1 MRTRT
6 TITTAIATALLT
18 LTACGTTPD
27 EVTPAA
33 GPAPAYKIVKQDTE
47 GNARTVVVEV
57 DSTDGLEAVFDDV
70 AKKLTEEGG
79 YFVQINC
86 SSGSTEHVD
95 NRLAN
100 GKKAV
105 GKMGAVRTG
114 MDDGATEFEPNEGR
128 SCPDA

>member
-1 MRTRT
+1 MRSRT
-6 TITTAIATALLT
+6 TTALIAAALLAT
-18 LTACGTTPD
+18 LTACGGSADDKPATP
-27 EVTPAA
+27 P
-33 GPAPAYKIVKQDTE
+33 PAYKIVKQDTE

-70 AKKLTEEGG
+70 AKKLTEEAGW
-79 YFVQINC
+79 FVQINC
-86 SSGSTEHVD
+86 SSGNTEHVD

-105 GKMGAVRTG
+105 GNMGAARTG
-114 MDDGATEFEPNEGR
+114 LDDGATEFEPNEGR